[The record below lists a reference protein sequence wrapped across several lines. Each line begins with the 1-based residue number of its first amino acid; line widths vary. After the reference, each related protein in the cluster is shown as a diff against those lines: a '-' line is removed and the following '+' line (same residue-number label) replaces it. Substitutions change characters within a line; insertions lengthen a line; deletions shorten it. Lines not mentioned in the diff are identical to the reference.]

1 MSALATQAAVA
12 IENANLYQETKRQE
26 ETQKLL
32 KELSQDITS
41 LDINTLFQKVTD
53 KVREFF
59 KADISDIRLLREG
72 VPTSIVSTAGIESG
86 RLYKSGTLRG
96 RGRTG
101 WIVKN
106 RRPLLIPDTTK
117 ETTIPTGT
125 TVHELGVRGYL
136 AVPLFSTSGGVI
148 GVLRTLTY
156 EPREFSQAD
165 VDLLQQL
172 ANGTAV
178 ALENARLFQEST
190 TKTRELSALYEVA
203 ATLNQSLEL
212 EGILQ
217 EVIKK
222 ITEIFHFDATR
233 IYLLNPKMEELRLRA
248 SYETRPELWP
258 TTSMFRRGQ
267 GIIGRVVE
275 SGAPLVFENIQNDP
289 LYQELSHSK
298 ATGKAGYS
306 FFAVLA
312 IKSKLKPIGA
322 LTCIGQEPRKP
333 RADDIRMLNTM
344 ADQIG
349 VAVDN
354 ATLFS
359 EVELRAQEQAA
370 LNSIAMAVNQ
380 SLHLDE
386 LLQISL
392 NKSLDVTGRDRGYIR
407 LKEPVTGELRLA
419 AHRGISQDYVDT
431 LLRHRTPGG
440 KTDQVFQSG
449 EPLIVNDPEGTLLKD
464 ETRREGSRS
473 IAWIPL
479 KARGKVVGILNIS
492 TNRPIPFEDREVQL
506 LQAIGNVIGVA
517 LENAQLF
524 EDSERLVR
532 ELEATTEQL
541 SAKNREL
548 DSFVYTVSHDLKA
561 PLISLEGMAALLL
574 DEYAGKLDEGAQ
586 HYLKRLMASSKQMET
601 LIIDLLTL
609 SRIGREGRA
618 AEAVSLNQVVDDL
631 ILEWGEIIRAKKIR
645 VTRHELPTLWGVR
658 TQIQQVMTNLLSN
671 AVKYLGDPPDPAIE
685 IGAKDGDGKMF
696 ECYVQ
701 DNGIG
706 IDPKYHE
713 KIFETFQRLKEIET
727 EGTGVGL
734 AIVKKIVEG
743 AGGRIWVESAKGE
756 GATFRFT
763 WPKGQTEVKP

>member
-1 MSALATQAAVA
+1 
-12 IENANLYQETKRQE
+12 
-26 ETQKLL
+26 
-32 KELSQDITS
+32 
-41 LDINTLFQKVTD
+41 
-53 KVREFF
+53 
-59 KADISDIRLLREG
+59 
-72 VPTSIVSTAGIESG
+72 
-86 RLYKSGTLRG
+86 
-96 RGRTG
+96 
-101 WIVKN
+101 
-106 RRPLLIPDTTK
+106 
-117 ETTIPTGT
+117 
-125 TVHELGVRGYL
+125 
-136 AVPLFSTSGGVI
+136 
-148 GVLRTLTY
+148 
-156 EPREFSQAD
+156 
-165 VDLLQQL
+165 
-172 ANGTAV
+172 
-178 ALENARLFQEST
+178 
-190 TKTRELSALYEVA
+190 
-203 ATLNQSLEL
+203 
-212 EGILQ
+212 
-217 EVIKK
+217 
-222 ITEIFHFDATR
+222 
-233 IYLLNPKMEELRLRA
+233 
-248 SYETRPELWP
+248 
-258 TTSMFRRGQ
+258 
-267 GIIGRVVE
+267 
-275 SGAPLVFENIQNDP
+275 
-289 LYQELSHSK
+289 
-298 ATGKAGYS
+298 
-306 FFAVLA
+306 
-312 IKSKLKPIGA
+312 
-322 LTCIGQEPRKP
+322 
-333 RADDIRMLNTM
+333 
-344 ADQIG
+344 
-349 VAVDN
+349 
-354 ATLFS
+354 
-359 EVELRAQEQAA
+359 
-370 LNSIAMAVNQ
+370 
-380 SLHLDE
+380 
-386 LLQISL
+386 
-392 NKSLDVTGRDRGYIR
+392 
-407 LKEPVTGELRLA
+407 
-419 AHRGISQDYVDT
+419 
-431 LLRHRTPGG
+431 
-440 KTDQVFQSG
+440 
-449 EPLIVNDPEGTLLKD
+449 
-464 ETRREGSRS
+464 
-473 IAWIPL
+473 
-479 KARGKVVGILNIS
+479 VVGILNIS